1 MTAAAPPAAGS
12 RSSVSAWLN
21 LAAAIV
27 LLNVGNLLLD
37 GTAKAAGVSL
47 SLFLSPAFIGSMTC
61 LGVAFYFYVRS
72 LARLPLAVAYPVMV
86 GISLLIVAAA
96 NHCLHQP
103 LAGMQLLGVPLLF
116 GGVVLISTAAHS
128 ARPLGED

>member
-1 MTAAAPPAAGS
+1 MAPNTVANS
-12 RSSVSAWLN
+12 RSGIFAWLN

-47 SLFLSPAFIGSMTC
+47 TLFLSPAFVGSITC
-61 LGVAFYFYVRS
+61 LGVAFFFYVRS

-86 GISLLIVAAA
+86 GISLIIVAAA
-96 NHCLHQP
+96 NNYLHQP

-116 GGVVLISTAAHS
+116 GGVVLISTADHS
-128 ARPLGED
+128 SPRLSKD

>member
-1 MTAAAPPAAGS
+1 MTAAAHRAADSRGS
-12 RSSVSAWLN
+12 VLAWLN
-21 LAAAIV
+21 LTVAIV
-27 LLNVGNLLLD
+27 LLNIGNLLLD
-37 GTAKAAGVSL
+37 GTAKSAGVSL
-47 SLFLSPAFIGSMTC
+47 ALFLSPAFIGSITC

-86 GISLLIVAAA
+86 GISLIIVAAA
-96 NHCLHQP
+96 NHYLHQP

-128 ARPLGED
+128 AHPLTKD